1 MGIDDGSKLLTISR
15 KSSILENWL
24 AAKCVSLT
32 KADSKYKFVKLKD
45 SMAYFTRFNFAA
57 ANQILY
63 TRLDVAV

>member
-1 MGIDDGSKLLTISR
+1 MGIDDGSKLLSISR
-15 KSSILENWL
+15 KSSILKTWL
-24 AAKCVSLT
+24 APKCVSLT
-32 KADSKYKFVKLKD
+32 KANSNVKLKD